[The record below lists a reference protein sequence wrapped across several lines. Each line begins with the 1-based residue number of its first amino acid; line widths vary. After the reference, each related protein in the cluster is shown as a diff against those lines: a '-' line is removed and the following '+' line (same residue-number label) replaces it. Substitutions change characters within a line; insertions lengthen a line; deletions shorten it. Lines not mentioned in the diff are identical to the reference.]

1 MGQPAETQPRDT
13 PEFRPQLRPQLRP
26 VSWWGWL
33 GAVIAATMRGV
44 ASDRVSL
51 AAAGCAFYATL
62 ALFPAIAILVFVYGL
77 MFDPR
82 TVVPQMK
89 VLKEVLPDAAFQL
102 ITQRLISLVSQPR
115 GTLGIGL
122 VISTSVA
129 FWSSATGTKSIFSAL
144 NIAYGVPER
153 RGILRFQLTAFAM
166 TICAILGA
174 ILAIALL
181 VFLPVAVAFI
191 GFASHQAALLNLG
204 SLGVM
209 MLFVML
215 ALRLLYRFGPCHF
228 DEHGND
234 IRHRIGPGA
243 AVATVVWL
251 LASVALSFYISH
263 LSSYDATY
271 GPLGAVVGL
280 MMWFYASAYAV
291 LLGAEL
297 NAVLERHAERT

>member
-1 MGQPAETQPRDT
+1 
-13 PEFRPQLRPQLRP
+13 
-26 VSWWGWL
+26 
-33 GAVIAATMRGV
+33 MRGV
-44 ASDRVSL
+44 VSDRVSL

-82 TVVPQMK
+82 TVLPQMQ
-89 VLKEVLPDAAFQL
+89 VLRELLPDAAYHL
-102 ITQRLISLVSQPR
+102 IAQRLISLVQQPR
-115 GTLGIGL
+115 ARLGIGL
-122 VISTSVA
+122 VVSTSVA
-129 FWSSATGTKSIFSAL
+129 FWSSATGVKSIFSAL
-144 NIAYGVPER
+144 NIAYDVPER
-153 RGILRFQLTAFAM
+153 RGFLRFQLTALTM
-166 TICAILGA
+166 TLGA
-174 ILAIALL
+174 VLGVILAITLL
-181 VFLPVAVAFI
+181 VFLPVAIAFV
-191 GFASHQAALLNLG
+191 GLASHQATLLNLG

-209 MLFVML
+209 MLFVLLSM
-215 ALRLLYRFGPCHF
+215 RLLYRFGPCHF
-228 DEHGND
+228 DEQGHD

-251 LASVALSFYISH
+251 LASVALTFYVSH

-297 NAVLERHAERT
+297 NAVLERHTERG

>member
-13 PEFRPQLRPQLRP
+13 PEFRPQLRP

-51 AAAGCAFYATL
+51 AAAGCAFHATL

-153 RGILRFQLTAFAM
+153 RGIVRFQLTAFAM

-297 NAVLERHAERT
+297 NAVLERHAERA

>member
-1 MGQPAETQPRDT
+1 MAPTARRIG
-13 PEFRPQLRPQLRP
+13 
-26 VSWWGWL
+26 WWGWL
-33 GAVIAATMRGV
+33 AAVVAATMRGV

-89 VLKEVLPDAAFQL
+89 VLKELLPDAAFQL

-153 RGILRFQLTAFAM
+153 RGIVRFQLTAFAM

-181 VFLPVAVAFI
+181 VFLPVAIAFI

-297 NAVLERHAERT
+297 NAVLERHAERA